1 MVVKRNHATRKRLS
15 RRETEVLRLL
25 GKGMTTPEIAKQLR
39 LSPKTVQTFVR
50 RLKKKLGAANINQLI
65 RIAVL
70 WRPEH

>member
-1 MVVKRNHATRKRLS
+1 VI
-15 RRETEVLRLL
+15 RLL
-25 GKGMTTPEIAKQLR
+25 GKGMNTPEIATQLR

-50 RLKKKLGAANINQLI
+50 RLKNKLGAANINQLI